1 MTNTH
6 ALGSFTPPATR
17 LIIMFFYVDT
27 FVGLRRYLRFCG
39 AVQPISDAKHCI
51 CQRKALHVPTQS
63 FATAHAKHCKCQRK
77 ALQVPTQSI
86 ACANAKHCK
95 CQRKALHVP
104 TQSIACANAKHCMC
118 QRKALHPPTHS
129 FSWSFGLMT
138 SPMFFH
144 RVVTCYVFFVKTFW

>member
-17 LIIMFFYVDT
+17 LIIMFF
-27 FVGLRRYLRFCG
+27 LRGYLRWITKVSPFLWG
-39 AVQPISDAKHCI
+39 SSAHLR
-51 CQRKALHVPTQS
+51 RKALHLPTQS

-77 ALQVPTQSI
+77 ALQ
-86 ACANAKHCK
+86 
-95 CQRKALHVP
+95 VP

-138 SPMFFH
+138 SPCFSIESLLAMFFCENFLVSPPLWLYLQYVSW
-144 RVVTCYVFFVKTFW
+144 RKAINSRAGKVIVT

>member
-17 LIIMFFYVDT
+17 LIIMFYGDT

-51 CQRKALHVPTQS
+51 R
-63 FATAHAKHCKCQRK
+63 QRK
-77 ALQVPTQSI
+77 ALQPLTQSI
-86 ACANAKHCK
+86 ASANAKHCK

-138 SPMFFH
+138 SPCFSIVSLLAMFFL
-144 RVVTCYVFFVKTFW
+144 